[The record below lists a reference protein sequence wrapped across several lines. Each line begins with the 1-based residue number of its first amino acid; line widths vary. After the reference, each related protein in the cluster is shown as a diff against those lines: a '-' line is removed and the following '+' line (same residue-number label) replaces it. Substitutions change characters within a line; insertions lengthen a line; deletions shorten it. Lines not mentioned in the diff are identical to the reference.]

1 MKWISGGRAPPGP
14 KGPTPLRGVI
24 PRSPLLR
31 QALRFQGKGNPAAN
45 PSSGSGLGARLNAYV
60 RRIGMIDWIGRLV
73 LNAAIS
79 FVGLFARPNR
89 PRRRARSHT

>member
-14 KGPTPLRGVI
+14 KGPTPLRGVV

-45 PSSGSGLGARLNAYV
+45 RPSGSGLGAG
-60 RRIGMIDWIGRLV
+60 IIDWIARLA

-89 PRRRARSHT
+89 PRRRARAQT

>member
-14 KGPTPLRGVI
+14 KGPTPLRGVV

-31 QALRFQGKGNPAAN
+31 QALRFQGKGKPVAN
-45 PSSGSGLGARLNAYV
+45 PPSGFGLGARLNAYV
-60 RRIGMIDWIGRLV
+60 RCIGMIDWISGLA

-89 PRRRARSHT
+89 PRRRVRAQT

>member
-14 KGPTPLRGVI
+14 KGPTALRGVV

-45 PSSGSGLGARLNAYV
+45 PPSGSGLGARLNVSV
-60 RRIGMIDWIGRLV
+60 RRIGMIDGIVRLA

-79 FVGLFARPNR
+79 FVGLFARPSR
-89 PRRRARSHT
+89 PRRRARTQT

>member
-14 KGPTPLRGVI
+14 KGPTPLRGVV

-31 QALRFQGKGNPAAN
+31 QALKCQGKGKPAAN
-45 PSSGSGLGARLNAYV
+45 PPSGSKLGARLNVYV
-60 RRIGMIDWIGRLV
+60 RRIGTIDWIVLLA

-79 FVGLFARPNR
+79 FVGLFARPHR
-89 PRRRARSHT
+89 PRRRARAQT